1 QRFSIRKYHIGA
13 ASVLLGMTLA
23 FGTGVVVNADGET
36 NTAGTT
42 SENVQPASDGTSSAG
57 TAEGTAGTTSDN
69 TGSTETVAY
78 SASPADGTTNPT
90 VDESVIKFP
99 TSESDPVPN
108 GYVLVSFQK
117 PEYGSYVFNNLPG
130 EFPNAAKQSIN
141 GRRIQL
147 EVRFWVKEGT
157 TWGQLIEDP
166 NWRWPTMKPND
177 GDVFIDWNIGYG
189 YSNRFDFNKKKDQP
203 VTTTYFFP
211 VVGYEVEEVEP
222 LNANVNAFLAW
233 YSPEGKNKWLIV
245 TFDAGKGSM
254 TYKNKQYTSRSV
266 AAYFQGIGYDN
277 RQFTSKVVSPTL
289 ANHTFVRWQT
299 QDGKVLP
306 KSGTITTETT
316 YEALYLA
323 HPQNKVAVFDSAKLT
338 TSEKEQVKQNIYD
351 ANPNLSTGVASAIK
365 AIDISDK
372 GEATVTFDDDTVVKV
387 SSATL
392 TYEDKATARSNA
404 KAEIEKEATEKS
416 DAIEASNLTEEEKT
430 ARLTEVQ
437 DANDRANNAIDKAA
451 TTEDLTEAISD
462 GTAAIKAVS
471 TTNTIKTKAKQ
482 ALEEAYNAKKDEID
496 NSSLTAEEKAEKQAE
511 LDKDKEE
518 ATKSIDTATTDDSV
532 HKALTDGKSAITG
545 IDTSTST
552 KKAQAKQALEEAYNA
567 KKDEIAKSA
576 LTAEEKVAKQAEL
589 DQAKSAEDRAI
600 DAATDNAGVDTA
612 LEASKTAIAGIDTS
626 TSAKKVQAKQDLET
640 AYNAKKEEI
649 DKSAL
654 TAEEKAAK
662 QAELDKAKEDA
673 DKAIDAATDA
683 SGVAKALEAGKTAIA
698 GIDTSSSAKKAQA
711 KQDLE
716 RAYNAKKDEIAKSA
730 LTAEEKVAKQAE
742 LDQAKSAEDR
752 AIAAAT
758 DNAGVDTALEA
769 SKTAI
774 AGIDTSTSAKKV
786 QAKQD
791 LETAYNAKKEE
802 IDKSALTAE
811 EKAAKQAELDKAKE
825 DADKAIDA
833 ATDASGVAKAL
844 EAGKTAIAGI
854 DTSSSAKKAQA
865 KKDLEAAYNAKK
877 AEIANSGL
885 TAEEKAAKQAE
896 LDKAKEDADK
906 AIDVATDASG
916 VAKALEDGKS
926 TIDAINTTTSAEKAA
941 AKKDLEA
948 AYNAKKAEIA
958 NSGLTAEEKA
968 AKQAELD
975 KAKADA
981 DKAIDVATDASG
993 VAKALEAGKSAI
1005 AGIDT
1010 SSSAKK
1016 TAAKQDLEA
1025 AYNAKKDEIAKSAL
1039 TAEEKATKLAELD
1052 KAKEDATKSIDTAT
1066 TDDSVHKALTEGK
1079 STIAAIDTTASP
1091 KKTAAKQDLET
1102 AYNAK
1107 KSEIENSALTAEE
1120 KAAKQAELDK
1130 AKADAD
1136 KAIDVATDASGVA
1149 KALEAGKATIDAIN
1163 TTTSAEKAAAKKD
1176 LEAAYN
1182 AKQAEIEN
1190 SALTAEEKAAKQ
1202 VELDKAKEDA
1212 DKAIDVATD
1221 ASGVA
1226 KALEAGKATIDA
1238 INTTTSAEKAAAK
1251 EALEEAY
1258 NAKKAEIENSALTAE
1273 EKAAKQAEL
1282 DKAKA
1287 DADKAIDVAT
1297 DASGVAKA
1305 LEAGKTAIAGIDTSS
1320 SAKKAQA
1327 KQDLEAAYNA
1337 KKDEIAKSALTAEEK
1352 AAKQAE
1358 LDKAKEDADKAI
1370 DTAPDASGV
1379 ARALEAGKTA
1389 IAGIDTS
1396 SSAKKAQAKQDLET
1410 AYNAKKAEIE
1420 NSALTAEEKAAKQAE
1435 LDKAK
1440 ADADKAIDTAPDASG
1455 VAKALEDGKSAIA
1468 GIDTSSSAK
1477 KAQAK
1482 QDLEAAYNAKKD
1494 EIAKSA
1500 LTAEEKAAKQ
1510 AELDKAK
1517 EDADK
1522 AIDTAPDASGVAR
1535 ALEAGKTAI
1544 AGIDTSSSAKKAQA
1558 KQDLETA
1565 YNAKKAEIENS
1576 ALTAEEKAAKQ
1587 AELDKA
1593 KADADKAIDT
1603 APDASGV
1610 AKALE
1615 DGKSA
1620 IDAINTITSA
1630 EKAAAKQALEE
1641 AYNAKQ
1647 AEIENSALTAEEK
1660 AAKQVELDKAKE
1672 DADKA
1677 IDVATDASGVA
1688 KALEAGKATID
1699 AINTTTSAE
1708 KAAAK
1713 KDLEAAYNA
1722 KKAEIANSG
1731 LTAEEKAAKQAE
1743 LDKAKEDAD
1752 KAIDV
1757 ATDASGVAKALEAG
1771 KATIDAINTTTSA

>member
-1 QRFSIRKYHIGA
+1 
-13 ASVLLGMTLA
+13 M
-23 FGTGVVVNADGET
+23 
-36 NTAGTT
+36 
-42 SENVQPASDGTSSAG
+42 
-57 TAEGTAGTTSDN
+57 
-69 TGSTETVAY
+69 
-78 SASPADGTTNPT
+78 
-90 VDESVIKFP
+90 
-99 TSESDPVPN
+99 
-108 GYVLVSFQK
+108 
-117 PEYGSYVFNNLPG
+117 
-130 EFPNAAKQSIN
+130 
-141 GRRIQL
+141 
-147 EVRFWVKEGT
+147 
-157 TWGQLIEDP
+157 
-166 NWRWPTMKPND
+166 
-177 GDVFIDWNIGYG
+177 
-189 YSNRFDFNKKKDQP
+189 
-203 VTTTYFFP
+203 
-211 VVGYEVEEVEP
+211 
-222 LNANVNAFLAW
+222 
-233 YSPEGKNKWLIV
+233 
-245 TFDAGKGSM
+245 
-254 TYKNKQYTSRSV
+254 
-266 AAYFQGIGYDN
+266 
-277 RQFTSKVVSPTL
+277 
-289 ANHTFVRWQT
+289 
-299 QDGKVLP
+299 
-306 KSGTITTETT
+306 
-316 YEALYLA
+316 YLA

-351 ANPNLSTGVASAIK
+351 ANPNLSTGVAPAIK

-496 NSSLTAEEKAEKQAE
+496 NSSLTAEEKVAKQAE

-532 HKALTDGKSAITG
+532 HRALTDGKSAITG

-600 DAATDNAGVDTA
+600 AAATDNAGVAKA
-612 LEASKTAIAGIDTS
+612 LEAGKSAIDAINTT
-626 TSAKKVQAKQDLET
+626 TSAKKAQAKQDLET

-649 DKSAL
+649 AKSAL

-716 RAYNAKKDEIAKSA
+716 TAYNAKKDEIAKSA

-758 DNAGVDTALEA
+758 DNAGV
-769 SKTAI
+769 
-774 AGIDTSTSAKKV
+774 
-786 QAKQD
+786 
-791 LETAYNAKKEE
+791 
-802 IDKSALTAE
+802 
-811 EKAAKQAELDKAKE
+811 
-825 DADKAIDA
+825 
-833 ATDASGVAKAL
+833 AKAL
-844 EAGKTAIAGI
+844 EDGKSAIDAI
-854 DTSSSAKKAQA
+854 NTTTSAKKAQA
-865 KKDLEAAYNAKK
+865 KQDLEDAYNAKK
-877 AEIANSGL
+877 AEIANSG
-885 TAEEKAAKQAE
+885 
-896 LDKAKEDADK
+896 
-906 AIDVATDASG
+906 
-916 VAKALEDGKS
+916 
-926 TIDAINTTTSAEKAA
+926 
-941 AKKDLEA
+941 
-948 AYNAKKAEIA
+948 
-958 NSGLTAEEKA
+958 
-968 AKQAELD
+968 
-975 KAKADA
+975 
-981 DKAIDVATDASG
+981 
-993 VAKALEAGKSAI
+993 
-1005 AGIDT
+1005 
-1010 SSSAKK
+1010 
-1016 TAAKQDLEA
+1016 
-1025 AYNAKKDEIAKSAL
+1025 L

-1182 AKQAEIEN
+1182 AKKAEIAN
-1190 SALTAEEKAAKQ
+1190 SGLTAEEKAAKQ
-1202 VELDKAKEDA
+1202 AELDKAKEDA

-1226 KALEAGKATIDA
+1226 KALEDGKSTIDA

-1251 EALEEAY
+1251 
-1258 NAKKAEIENSALTAE
+1258 K
-1273 EKAAKQAEL
+1273 
-1282 DKAKA
+1282 
-1287 DADKAIDVAT
+1287 
-1297 DASGVAKA
+1297 
-1305 LEAGKTAIAGIDTSS
+1305 
-1320 SAKKAQA
+1320 
-1327 KQDLEAAYNA
+1327 DLEAAYNA
-1337 KKDEIAKSALTAEEK
+1337 KKAEIANSGLIAEEK

-1358 LDKAKEDADKAI
+1358 LDKAKEDATKSIDTATTDDSVHKALTEGKSTIAAI
-1370 DTAPDASGV
+1370 DTTASPK
-1379 ARALEAGKTA
+1379 KTA
-1389 IAGIDTS
+1389 
-1396 SSAKKAQAKQDLET
+1396 AKQDLET

-1420 NSALTAEEKAAKQAE
+1420 NSALTAEEK
-1435 LDKAK
+1435 
-1440 ADADKAIDTAPDASG
+1440 
-1455 VAKALEDGKSAIA
+1455 V
-1468 GIDTSSSAK
+1468 
-1477 KAQAK
+1477 
-1482 QDLEAAYNAKKD
+1482 
-1494 EIAKSA
+1494 
-1500 LTAEEKAAKQ
+1500 AKQ

-1517 EDADK
+1517 E
-1522 AIDTAPDASGVAR
+1522 
-1535 ALEAGKTAI
+1535 
-1544 AGIDTSSSAKKAQA
+1544 
-1558 KQDLETA
+1558 
-1565 YNAKKAEIENS
+1565 
-1576 ALTAEEKAAKQ
+1576 
-1587 AELDKA
+1587 
-1593 KADADKAIDT
+1593 DADKAIDT

-1641 AYNAKQ
+1641 AYNAKK

-1660 AAKQVELDKAKE
+1660 AAKQAELDKAKA

-1677 IDVATDASGVA
+1677 IDAATDASGVA
-1688 KALEAGKATID
+1688 KALEAGKSAIDAINTTTSAEKVAAKQALEEAYNAKKAEIENSALTAEEKATKQAELDKAKADADKAIDAATDDAGVAKALEASKSAID

-1713 KDLEAAYNA
+1713 EALEEAYNA

-1752 KAIDV
+1752 KAIDAATDNAGVAKALEAGKSAIDAINTTTSAEKVAAKEALEEAYNAKKAEIENSALTAEEKAAKQAELDKAKEDADKAIDAATDNAGVAKALEAGKSAIDAINTTTSAEKVAAKKDLEAAYNVKKAEIENSALTAEEKAAKQAELDKAKADADKAIDV

-1771 KATIDAINTTTSA
+1771 KSAIAGIDTSTSAKKAQGKQDLEVAYNAKKADAKKKSVLPNTGDNIGLSSILGVSGLALLGIAIRKKRED